1 MFDERRR
8 DLILRAERI
17 GGAEPD
23 IGSARLERFHQ
34 IGGLGRHV
42 EAGRNA
48 EPCEWLLSLKPF
60 LDKAQYRHGG
70 FGPFDLEFA
79 LVC

>member
-1 MFDERRR
+1 MFDERCR
-8 DLILRAERI
+8 DLILRAERV

-23 IGSARLERFHQ
+23 IGSAGLQRFHQ
-34 IGGLGRHV
+34 ICRFGRHM
-42 EAGRNA
+42 EAGRDT
-48 EPCEWLLSLKPF
+48 EPFERLLPLKPF
-60 LDKAQYRHGG
+60 LDQAQHRHGG